1 MNNKKDLLNEA
12 THLIERLLEC
22 LTNGDAW
29 GKLLHFPEKPNFIEK
44 AHYDLELLHC
54 QIVHYINT
62 SATLELKIQ
71 LDLLNHKTE
80 ESARQLESMLNGGE
94 S

>member
-1 MNNKKDLLNEA
+1 MNNQKDFLTEA

-22 LTNGDAW
+22 LINYDG

-54 QIVHYINT
+54 EVVHYINT
-62 SATLELKIQ
+62 SATL
-71 LDLLNHKTE
+71 